1 MSPAQLLTAAQVA
14 TTLGLNEQVVRR
26 HTRAGRYA
34 AFAVNIADAGSK
46 PIWRYDPRRLE
57 KWLEARRTAA

>member
-1 MSPAQLLTAAQVA
+1 MTRLLSADEVAQ
-14 TTLGLNEQVVRR
+14 TLGLNEQVVRR

-34 AFAVNIADAGSK
+34 AFAVNLAEAGSK

-57 KWLEARRTAA
+57 KWLESRRTAA